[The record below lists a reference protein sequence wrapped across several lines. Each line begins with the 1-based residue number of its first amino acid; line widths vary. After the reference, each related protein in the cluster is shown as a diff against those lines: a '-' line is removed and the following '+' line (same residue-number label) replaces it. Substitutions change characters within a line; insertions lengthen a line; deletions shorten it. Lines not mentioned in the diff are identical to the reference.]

1 MKEKKG
7 GGTILIDVARMQD
20 VLQVMIFNDGL
31 PIDAER
37 LAHIRRFLETSPIGA
52 QDEADIV
59 SVGMKNTYDRI
70 KINCGSEYGFTLD
83 SDENIGVVVTIRLPV
98 WREEEPHAES
108 TAGR

>member
-1 MKEKKG
+1 
-7 GGTILIDVARMQD
+7 
-20 VLQVMIFNDGL
+20 
-31 PIDAER
+31 
-37 LAHIRRFLETSPIGA
+37 
-52 QDEADIV
+52 
-59 SVGMKNTYDRI
+59 MKNTYDRI